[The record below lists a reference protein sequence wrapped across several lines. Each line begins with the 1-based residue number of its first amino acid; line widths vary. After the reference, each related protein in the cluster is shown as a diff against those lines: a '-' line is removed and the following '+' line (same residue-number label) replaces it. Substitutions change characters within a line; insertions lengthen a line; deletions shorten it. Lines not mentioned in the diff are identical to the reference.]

1 MLSHIGS
8 SDPSI
13 SWTAKTRVLALTSL
27 KILARERVGIDELIS
42 QEGLSVIAKL
52 AELSSSDDHNTGNYE
67 SEEEVKG
74 KCSMYMHVHC
84 MYITCTI

>member
-13 SWTAKTRVLALTSL
+13 NWTAKTQVLALTSL

-42 QEGLSVIAKL
+42 QEGILVIAKL
-52 AELSSSDDHNTGNYE
+52 AELSSNDDHNIGNYE
-67 SEEEVKG
+67 SEEKVQG
-74 KCSMYMHVHC
+74 KCIHC
-84 MYITCTI
+84 IHITCTI